1 MEITLQIQI
10 QETQSKGASGFL
22 KMFAQLNTT
31 YLLPVRIAS
40 IYVLSLR
47 NNFQKHWVY
56 ARCWSSPAPENKPVI
71 LTS

>member
-1 MEITLQIQI
+1 MEINLQIQI

-22 KMFAQLNTT
+22 KMFVQLNTT

-47 NNFQKHWVY
+47 NNFQKH
-56 ARCWSSPAPENKPVI
+56 
-71 LTS
+71 